1 MFTWVI
7 YPDIIFDQFCE
18 YVTMYI
24 DIRYIVCI
32 QSSSRMLVVGFPQFQ
47 PYQPV
52 WNCPT
57 RMECR
62 NASIL
67 YIYIC
72 FPEKI
77 EKWWRDMKSNASRF
91 YWDATFLSLFH
102 HLLGLL
108 MCSIYI
114 HRSTRTECT
123 RTSHAWNTWR
133 LSWQDD
139 NLSSWMGLGK
149 IYRLSPWLSP
159 WEAFAVPWK
168 STVNGCQSTNP
179 CWDVFFQKKKGYPYL

>member
-1 MFTWVI
+1 MYTIVLKNAGCWFSSIPTISASLELSYQDGMQECI
-7 YPDIIFDQFCE
+7 YI
-18 YVTMYI
+18 
-24 DIRYIVCI
+24 
-32 QSSSRMLVVGFPQFQ
+32 
-47 PYQPV
+47 
-52 WNCPT
+52 
-57 RMECR
+57 
-62 NASIL
+62 
-67 YIYIC
+67 IYIC

-108 MCSIYI
+108 MCSIYIYI

-179 CWDVFFQKKKGYPYL
+179 CWDVFFHKKKKRIPLFIVLTNKNPFNGLV